1 MSHIDTPR
9 HTGSSEV
16 PVQASRSVPAEEAS
30 FGTLVSQLSEQV
42 PELIRSEMRLAQ
54 AEIAQKGKRAGLGIG
69 MFSAAGLLAFFG
81 LTGLLATVTL
91 ALALVLPA
99 WAAALTVTVLLFT
112 AAAVSALMGKKQVTQ
127 ATPPVPERAVQ
138 GVKDDI
144 DTLKGKHA

>member
-1 MSHIDTPR
+1 MSHIDTTR
-9 HTGSSEV
+9 DTGSSEV
-16 PVQASRSVPAEEAS
+16 PVQASRPVPAAEVS
-30 FGTLVSQLSEQV
+30 LGTLVSQLTEQV

-54 AEIAQKGKRAGLGIG
+54 AELAQKGKHAGLGIG

-81 LTGLLATVTL
+81 IAGLLTTFTL

-99 WAAALTVTVLLFT
+99 WAAALIVTALLFT

-127 ATPPVPERAVQ
+127 AAPPVPERAVQ

-144 DTLKGKHA
+144 DTLKGNHP